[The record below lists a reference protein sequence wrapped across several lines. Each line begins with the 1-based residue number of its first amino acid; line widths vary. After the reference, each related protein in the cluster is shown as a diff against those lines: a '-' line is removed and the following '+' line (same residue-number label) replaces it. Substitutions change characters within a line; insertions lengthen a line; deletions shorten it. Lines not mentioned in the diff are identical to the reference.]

1 MDALPIEEATNLPY
15 RSTVPGTMHACG
27 HDGHT
32 TMLLG
37 AAKYLAETRDF
48 DGTAVFIFQPAEEG
62 LGGARAMLADGLFSR
77 FPCDEVYGLHNNPG
91 GRFGELSVRT
101 GAAMAAADFFDIR
114 IVGCGAHGAQPH
126 RGVDPVVVQAA
137 LVQALQ
143 TIVSRNADPLQS
155 AVLSITQVH
164 AGAAYNVI
172 PEEAHLAGT
181 IRTFDDGIRAL
192 VAQRMREIAAGIAA
206 TFGAEIVVDIRNIFS
221 VLRNS
226 EAQTRPPRR
235 SPPSC
240 SGRPRSTRRR
250 SPRWAARISP
260 TCCSPCRA
268 PMPGSTAR
276 PGRRPQC
283 VLRLRRRDHPARR
296 SVSGAAGRA
305 AFGGG
310 GRLTRFLAKG
320 RSDKVRRRPRPASSR
335 FRDAAPGRPGGW
347 RDRSANRSE
356 SRQERCDDGHR
367 LRPPEHLRQDPA
379 GRNSLPQGLR
389 GRARHRLHGRD
400 AQADGHTLVVP
411 KTPSRNLLDADPA
424 TLGHLYAAVQT
435 VARAAKAAFA
445 ADGVAVYQYN
455 EAAAGQTVFHLHV
468 HVLPRHEGIAPRRH
482 VEGMADPALLAQH
495 AEKIRAALQR

>member
-1 MDALPIEEATNLPY
+1 MSPIDRISADLDALTAIRHDLHAHPELGFEEVRTSGIVAEKLASWGIEVHRGIGRTGVVGVLKGRGTSPRRIGLRADMDALPIQEATNLPY
-15 RSTVPGTMHACG
+15 RSTVPGKMHACG

-114 IVGCGAHGAQPH
+114 IVGRGAHGAQPH

-181 IRTFDDGIRAL
+181 IRTFDDDIRAL
-192 VAQRMREIAAGIAA
+192 VAKRMREIAAGIAA

-226 EAQTRPPRR
+226 EAQTQAAAAIATELFGAAKVDTAPEPKMGSEDFADMLLAVPGTYAWLDGKAGAAVHNAAYDFDDAIIPLGAAYLARLVERR
-235 SPPSC
+235 S
-240 SGRPRSTRRR
+240 
-250 SPRWAARISP
+250 AA
-260 TCCSPCRA
+260 
-268 PMPGSTAR
+268 
-276 PGRRPQC
+276 
-283 VLRLRRRDHPARR
+283 
-296 SVSGAAGRA
+296 
-305 AFGGG
+305 
-310 GRLTRFLAKG
+310 
-320 RSDKVRRRPRPASSR
+320 
-335 FRDAAPGRPGGW
+335 
-347 RDRSANRSE
+347 
-356 SRQERCDDGHR
+356 
-367 LRPPEHLRQDPA
+367 
-379 GRNSLPQGLR
+379 
-389 GRARHRLHGRD
+389 
-400 AQADGHTLVVP
+400 
-411 KTPSRNLLDADPA
+411 
-424 TLGHLYAAVQT
+424 
-435 VARAAKAAFA
+435 
-445 ADGVAVYQYN
+445 
-455 EAAAGQTVFHLHV
+455 
-468 HVLPRHEGIAPRRH
+468 
-482 VEGMADPALLAQH
+482 
-495 AEKIRAALQR
+495 

>member
-1 MDALPIEEATNLPY
+1 MSPIDRIAADLDALTAIRRDFHAHPELGFEEVRTSGIVAEKLASWGIEVHRGIGRTGVVGVLTGRGTSTRRIGLRADMDALPIEEATNLPY

-114 IVGCGAHGAQPH
+114 IVGRGAHGAQPH

-226 EAQTRPPRR
+226 EAQTRAAAEIATELFGAAKVDTAPEPKMGSEDFADMLLAVPGTYAWLDGKAGAAVHNASYDFDDAIIPLGAAYLARLVERR
-235 SPPSC
+235 S
-240 SGRPRSTRRR
+240 
-250 SPRWAARISP
+250 A
-260 TCCSPCRA
+260 
-268 PMPGSTAR
+268 
-276 PGRRPQC
+276 
-283 VLRLRRRDHPARR
+283 
-296 SVSGAAGRA
+296 
-305 AFGGG
+305 
-310 GRLTRFLAKG
+310 
-320 RSDKVRRRPRPASSR
+320 
-335 FRDAAPGRPGGW
+335 
-347 RDRSANRSE
+347 
-356 SRQERCDDGHR
+356 
-367 LRPPEHLRQDPA
+367 
-379 GRNSLPQGLR
+379 
-389 GRARHRLHGRD
+389 
-400 AQADGHTLVVP
+400 
-411 KTPSRNLLDADPA
+411 
-424 TLGHLYAAVQT
+424 
-435 VARAAKAAFA
+435 
-445 ADGVAVYQYN
+445 
-455 EAAAGQTVFHLHV
+455 AAAG
-468 HVLPRHEGIAPRRH
+468 
-482 VEGMADPALLAQH
+482 
-495 AEKIRAALQR
+495 